1 MAIMFYMTA
10 AVLTVMKLTENI
22 VVSWWLIAGIAFTPL
37 ALAIIVLIVGAAV
50 AAYMTK

>member
-10 AVLTVMKLTENI
+10 AVLTVMKLTETI

-37 ALAIIVLIVGAAV
+37 AFAITFLVAGIAIAHAA
-50 AAYMTK
+50 TK